1 GSNRRRIQYSPLQ
14 RKQNASSGSRRPS
27 VDPSRSAYRAPS
39 ALSAE
44 HAQQRVVTDLHQS
57 EPHRHAEHEGEGKVR
72 HTVELEEQCRENPEQ
87 RERPQDETDNGLQ
100 DREEHE
106 HRQPEHVPKK
116 PERALEKSP
125 AVEIGYGHTG
135 RRSLATL
142 ARSRRASR

>member
-1 GSNRRRIQYSPLQ
+1 MVGISAREGVIVDEYSTRLFKGNRMLPEVRGGLSLIPVEAHTVPRL
-14 RKQNASSGSRRPS
+14 
-27 VDPSRSAYRAPS
+27 

-44 HAQQRVVTDLHQS
+44 QPEQRVITDQHQS

-72 HTVELEEQCRENPEQ
+72 HAVELEEQCRENPEQ
-87 RERPQDETDNGLQ
+87 RERPQDETDSRLQ

-116 PERALEKSP
+116 PERAWEKSP

-135 RRSLATL
+135 RRSLAN
-142 ARSRRASR
+142 

>member
-1 GSNRRRIQYSPLQ
+1 MLPQVRGGLSWIPGEAHTLPRL
-14 RKQNASSGSRRPS
+14 
-27 VDPSRSAYRAPS
+27 

-44 HAQQRVVTDLHQS
+44 QPEQRIVTDLHQS

-72 HTVELEEQCRENPEQ
+72 HTVELEKQCRENPEQ

-106 HRQPEHVPKK
+106 HQK
-116 PERALEKSP
+116 PERAWEKSP

-135 RRSLATL
+135 RRSLAIL